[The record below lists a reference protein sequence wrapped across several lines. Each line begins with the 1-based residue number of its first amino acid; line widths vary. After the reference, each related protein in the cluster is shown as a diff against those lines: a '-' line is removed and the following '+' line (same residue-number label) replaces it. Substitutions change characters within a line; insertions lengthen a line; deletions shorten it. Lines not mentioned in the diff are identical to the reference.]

1 MELLNSWRENY
12 AYTLGVQAYIY
23 GFPWIYL
30 PTLRWQWVTQP
41 RYPANSPYAAVN
53 YFWHARHLTDAS
65 YRDGGS
71 PNNDTLY
78 STAWVDVTKE
88 PVILTV
94 PDMGDRYYTFEIGG
108 MDSDNFAYI
117 GKRTTGSKA
126 GSYAIVGPDWKGKLP
141 ADVKALDPS
150 RTPWV
155 LILGRT
161 LVNGP
166 SDVTTVN
173 KLQDEY
179 RLTPLSLWRTST
191 AVPESRDV
199 WAPFD
204 PKSDLLAAWKTMNRA
219 MTENPPKLQDSLLIQ
234 QFATIGVGP
243 GQDVARMDEET
254 KRGLTRAAVDG
265 QKLLKDAVVSG
276 DLGSQVN
283 GWNFPP
289 RDMGRAG
296 VKGNFLLRGSVQCL
310 GGIISNDTEE
320 AVYLNTTRDGS
331 GHPLNGTKDYVLHF
345 EPSELPKVHAFW
357 SMTMYGM
364 DFNLVDN
371 PINRYSIGDRTQG
384 VKRDP
389 NGGLTIYIR
398 SRSPGQEKES
408 NWLPSP
414 PERAFTLILRT
425 YMPSQE
431 IIDGTWRPPTV
442 TEVH

>member
-1 MELLNSWRENY
+1 
-12 AYTLGVQAYIY
+12 
-23 GFPWIYL
+23 
-30 PTLRWQWVTQP
+30 VTQP

-179 RLTPLSLWRTST
+179 RLTPLSYGEPLR
-191 AVPESRDV
+191 PC
-199 WAPFD
+199 
-204 PKSDLLAAWKTMNRA
+204 L
-219 MTENPPKLQDSLLIQ
+219 
-234 QFATIGVGP
+234 
-243 GQDVARMDEET
+243 
-254 KRGLTRAAVDG
+254 RAATCG
-265 QKLLKDAVVSG
+265 
-276 DLGSQVN
+276 
-283 GWNFPP
+283 
-289 RDMGRAG
+289 
-296 VKGNFLLRGSVQCL
+296 LRS
-310 GGIISNDTEE
+310 
-320 AVYLNTTRDGS
+320 
-331 GHPLNGTKDYVLHF
+331 
-345 EPSELPKVHAFW
+345 
-357 SMTMYGM
+357 
-364 DFNLVDN
+364 
-371 PINRYSIGDRTQG
+371 
-384 VKRDP
+384 
-389 NGGLTIYIR
+389 IR
-398 SRSPGQEKES
+398 SLIC
-408 NWLPSP
+408 LP
-414 PERAFTLILRT
+414 RGKR
-425 YMPSQE
+425 
-431 IIDGTWRPPTV
+431 
-442 TEVH
+442 